1 MREGYAYSLIP
12 PAERSPDPLLAA
24 CMAIGRTES
33 RFAPN
38 GDRLQDWTA
47 PLFPALSDRMRRL
60 HRAACWLGDIAWI
73 EHPDYRPE
81 QAFARS
87 LRMPIAAITHPD
99 RVFVAAVLHTRYGGA
114 TDDPVR
120 DPTRALL
127 DPQAAAAVR
136 TLGLALRL
144 AYTLCGGRIELLSET
159 WLGRDGTSLV
169 LEVPP
174 ADGLFMGETVQRRL
188 DAVARSLGATSVL
201 RRREPRRLAGD

>member
-1 MREGYAYSLIP
+1 V
-12 PAERSPDPLLAA
+12 
-24 CMAIGRTES
+24 
-33 RFAPN
+33 
-38 GDRLQDWTA
+38 
-47 PLFPALSDRMRRL
+47 RRL

-114 TDDPVR
+114 ADDPVR
-120 DPTRALL
+120 EPTRPLL
-127 DPQAAAAVR
+127 DPGSATAVR

-144 AYTLCGGRIELLSET
+144 AYTICGGRIDLLAGT
-159 WLGRDGTSLV
+159 WLGREGNNLV

-174 ADGLFMGETVQRRL
+174 ADGLFIGETVQRRL
-188 DAVARSLGATSVL
+188 DAVARSLGAISVL
-201 RRREPRRLAGD
+201 RRSESRRLAGD

>member
-1 MREGYAYSLIP
+1 
-12 PAERSPDPLLAA
+12 
-24 CMAIGRTES
+24 
-33 RFAPN
+33 
-38 GDRLQDWTA
+38 
-47 PLFPALSDRMRRL
+47 
-60 HRAACWLGDIAWI
+60 
-73 EHPDYRPE
+73 
-81 QAFARS
+81 
-87 LRMPIAAITHPD
+87 
-99 RVFVAAVLHTRYGGA
+99 
-114 TDDPVR
+114 
-120 DPTRALL
+120 LL
-127 DPQAAAAVR
+127 DPQTAAAVR